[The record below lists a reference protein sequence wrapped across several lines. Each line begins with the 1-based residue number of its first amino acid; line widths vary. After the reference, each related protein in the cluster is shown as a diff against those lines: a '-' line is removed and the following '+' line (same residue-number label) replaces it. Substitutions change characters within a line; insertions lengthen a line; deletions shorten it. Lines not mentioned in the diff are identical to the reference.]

1 MSAHSFTKILI
12 ANRSEIAVRIMRTCR
27 RMGIASVAVYS
38 SADTYALHTKF
49 AGEAVFIGP
58 APVQESYLNAD
69 KIIAAALRTGAEAV
83 HPGYGFLSEN
93 AEFASACAASGLVFI
108 GPSPESIRSMG
119 LKSTARRMM
128 AEAGVPI
135 VPGYDGDDQELE
147 SLRRNALAVGLPI
160 LIKASAGG
168 GGKGMRLVRD
178 AAELSSSLES
188 ARREAQKAFG
198 DGRLLIEKYI
208 DDARHVEFQIFGDNY
223 GKVIHLFERDC
234 SMQRRHQKVIEESP
248 SPALMPELRR
258 RMGEAAVRA
267 AAELRYSGAG
277 TVEFLLAPSGEFYFI
292 EVNTRLQV
300 EHPVTEM
307 ITGLDLVELQIRVA
321 EGKALALAQDELQQS
336 GHAIEARLYAE
347 DPDNDFLPAS
357 GRIATWH
364 QPESTAGLRIDSGVE
379 TGTEVGIYYD
389 PLLAKVIA
397 HGPDR
402 ETALRKLVYGLK
414 SLDIQGVKTNRDFL
428 IRLLT
433 QSDFESGRYS
443 TSFIEGHRGELAAP
457 DGTEQDRTAATV
469 ATLYIEKSRAAN
481 APILSTIPQNFR
493 NNPYRDPS
501 IKLQAGASLLNLSYR
516 PIQSEPGT
524 ETYLVYSDD
533 WREEAQVVSFD
544 PGSIRLAIGGVH
556 RQFRV
561 TESGE
566 TLFVHCLEFSR
577 AVTRLPR
584 YPVPEVSAEQAD
596 ASAPMP
602 GQVLKVLVTPGQQ
615 VSAGDPLIILEA
627 MKMEQTLKAAM
638 DGFVEAV
645 SVRPGDIVAPG
656 DSLVHIAAHHTD
668 KT

>member
-12 ANRSEIAVRIMRTCR
+12 ANRGEIAVRIMRTCR

-49 AGEAVFIGP
+49 ADEAVFIGP
-58 APVQESYLNAD
+58 APVRESYLNAE

-93 AEFASACAASGLVFI
+93 AEFAAACAASGLVFI

-147 SLRRNALAVGLPI
+147 SLRRSAIAVGLPI

-178 AAELSSSLES
+178 AAELASSLES
-188 ARREAQKAFG
+188 ARREAEKAFG
-198 DGRLLIEKYI
+198 DGSLLIEKYI
-208 DDARHVEFQIFGDNY
+208 DDARHVEFQIFGDNH
-223 GKVIHLFERDC
+223 GEVVHLFERDC
-234 SMQRRHQKVIEESP
+234 SIQRRHQKVIEESP
-248 SPALMPELRR
+248 SPAMTPELRR

-307 ITGLDLVELQIRVA
+307 ITELDLVELQIRVA
-321 EGKALALAQDELQQS
+321 EGKPLPLGEEDLQQS

-347 DPDNDFLPAS
+347 DPDNDFLPAT

-364 QPESTAGLRIDSGVE
+364 HPESTGGLRIDSGVE
-379 TGTEVGIYYD
+379 TGTEIGIYYD

-414 SLDIQGVKTNRDFL
+414 DLDVQGVKTNRDFL

-433 QSDFESGRYS
+433 QPDFQSGLYS
-443 TSFIEGHRGELAAP
+443 TSFIESHRGELAAP
-457 DGTEQDRTAATV
+457 DGTSQDRIAAMAV
-469 ATLYIEKSRAAN
+469 ALYIEKRRSAN

-493 NNPYRDPS
+493 NNRYRDPS
-501 IKLQAGASLLNLSYR
+501 IKLQAGGNAFNLSYR
-516 PIQSEPGT
+516 QIQAEAGT
-524 ETYLVYSDD
+524 DAYLVYSDD
-533 WREEAQVVSFD
+533 WRGEAQVVSFN
-544 PGSIRLAIGGVH
+544 PGSIRLAVGGVQ

-561 TESGE
+561 TESGD
-566 TLFVHCLEFSR
+566 TFFVHSLEFSR

-584 YPVPEVSAEQAD
+584 YPVPEISAEQAD

-645 SVRPGDIVAPG
+645 LVRPGDIVAPG

>member
-12 ANRSEIAVRIMRTCR
+12 ANRGEIAARIMRTCR

-38 SADTYALHTKF
+38 SADTHAPHTKF
-49 AGEAVFIGP
+49 ADEAVFIGP

-147 SLRRNALAVGLPI
+147 SLRRNAMAVGLPV

-178 AAELSSSLES
+178 AAELASSLES
-188 ARREAQKAFG
+188 ARREAEKAFG
-198 DGRLLIEKYI
+198 DGSLLIEKYI
-208 DDARHVEFQIFGDNY
+208 DDARHVEFQVFGDNY

-234 SMQRRHQKVIEESP
+234 SIQRRHQKVIEESP
-248 SPALMPELRR
+248 SPAMTPELRR
-258 RMGEAAVRA
+258 RMGEAAVRVA
-267 AAELRYSGAG
+267 GELRYSGAG

-321 EGKALALAQDELQQS
+321 EGKPLPLGQQQS

-347 DPDNDFLPAS
+347 DPDNDFLPAT
-357 GRIATWH
+357 GRIAAWH
-364 QPESTAGLRIDSGVE
+364 HPESTAGLRIDSGVE

-414 SLDIQGVKTNRDFL
+414 DLDVQGVKTNRDFL
-428 IRLLT
+428 IRLLS
-433 QSDFESGRYS
+433 QADFESGRYS
-443 TSFIEGHRGELAAP
+443 TSFIDNHRAELAAP
-457 DGTEQDRTAATV
+457 DETEQDRIAATV

-481 APILSTIPQNFR
+481 APTLSSIPQNFR
-493 NNPYRDPS
+493 NNRYRDPS
-501 IKLQAGASLLNLSYR
+501 IKLQACGNAFNLSYR
-516 PIQSEPGT
+516 QIQGEAGT
-524 ETYLVYSDD
+524 GAYLVYSDD
-533 WREEAQVVSFD
+533 WREEAQVVSFN

-566 TLFVHCLEFSR
+566 TFFVHCLEFSR
-577 AVTRLPR
+577 EVTRLPR
-584 YPVPEVSAEQAD
+584 YPVPEISAEQAD

-645 SVRPGDIVAPG
+645 LVGPGDIVAPG

>member
-12 ANRSEIAVRIMRTCR
+12 ANRGEIAVRIMRTCR

-38 SADTYALHTKF
+38 SADARAPHVQF
-49 AGEAVFIGP
+49 ADEAVFIGP
-58 APVQESYLNAD
+58 APVQESYLNAE
-69 KIIAAALRTGAEAV
+69 KIIAAALRTDAEAV

-93 AEFASACAASGLVFI
+93 AEFAGACAASGLVFI

-178 AAELSSSLES
+178 AAELANSLES
-188 ARREAQKAFG
+188 ARREAERAFG
-198 DGRLLIEKYI
+198 DGSLLIEKYI
-208 DDARHVEFQIFGDNY
+208 GDARHVEFQVFGDNY

-234 SMQRRHQKVIEESP
+234 SIQRRHQKVIEESP
-248 SPALMPELRR
+248 SPAMTLELRR
-258 RMGEAAVRA
+258 RMGEAALRA

-321 EGKALALAQDELQQS
+321 EGNALPLAQDELQQS

-357 GRIATWH
+357 GRIAAWH

-402 ETALRKLVYGLK
+402 DTALRKLIYELK
-414 SLDIQGVKTNRDFL
+414 DLDVQGVKTNRDFL
-428 IRLLT
+428 IRLLS
-433 QSDFESGRYS
+433 QSDFQSGLYS
-443 TSFIEGHRGELAAP
+443 TSFIDAHRGELAAP
-457 DGTEQDRTAATV
+457 YGTHQDRIAATA

-481 APILSTIPQNFR
+481 APILSSIPQNFR
-493 NNPYRDPS
+493 NNPHRDPS
-501 IKLQAGASLLNLSYR
+501 IKLQAGGNAFNLSYR
-516 PIQSEPGT
+516 QIQGEAGT
-524 ETYLVYSDD
+524 DAYLVYSDD
-533 WREEAQVVSFD
+533 WREEAQVVSFN

-566 TLFVHCLEFSR
+566 TFFVHCLEFSR
-577 AVTRLPR
+577 EVIRLPR
-584 YPVPEVSAEQAD
+584 YPVPEISAEQAD

-645 SVRPGDIVAPG
+645 LVGPGDIVAPG

-668 KT
+668 KK